1 MFTHWLWNSMAGQ
14 TKKVK
19 EMMCIY
25 FEQTLYI
32 HNHQISSTFE
42 LSLCK
47 REQIKVWTSRGMR
60 ISMRNTWM

>member
-1 MFTHWLWNSMAGQ
+1 MTTHWLWNSMAGQ

-25 FEQTLYI
+25 YEQTLYI
-32 HNHQISSTFE
+32 RNHQISSIFE
-42 LSLCK
+42 LCK

-60 ISMRNTWM
+60 ISTRNTWM